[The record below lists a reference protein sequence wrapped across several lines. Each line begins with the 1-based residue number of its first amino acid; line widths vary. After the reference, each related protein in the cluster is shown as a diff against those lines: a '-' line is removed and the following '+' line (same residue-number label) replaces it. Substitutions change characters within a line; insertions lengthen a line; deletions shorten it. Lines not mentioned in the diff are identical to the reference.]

1 MKIGKLLISWDRGG
15 VSTDTLENVDKEYEK
30 GLSSGKKLILGT
42 LAARSGTRVFG
53 DIINAHKNATGI
65 TERYFEAESM
75 YRYIKY
81 NKLPIDTSGI
91 ITLIKK
97 GIVDDWKRGDIAF
110 VNSPFFSH
118 GIKELHDVLKPSH
131 ILFAINNPEFTVQS
145 IYNKGFFSQKYI
157 RTDNNLALGFQ
168 PSFPQKWYWLYLFAR
183 LVPNGDFYNE
193 WSSLTRIGKISWWGS
208 MVNREIWDQL
218 KDVPKEKVI
227 IFDLDEAIKDYY
239 PYYTKIAT
247 KIGLSPLLSEKVL
260 QKIRNKGIKS
270 AHNEKHTWSEKEK
283 EEFIRYSKDWFDL
296 YKELRSNNI

>member
-15 VSTDTLENVDKEYEK
+15 VSKDTLENIDELYEK
-30 GLSSGKKLILGT
+30 GLASGKRLVLGT

-81 NKLPIDTSGI
+81 NKLPIDTAGI

-97 GIVDDWKRGDIAF
+97 GIVDDWKKGDIAF

-118 GIKELHDVLKPSH
+118 GIKELYEILRPSH
-131 ILFAINNPEFTVQS
+131 VLFAINNPEFTVQS

-157 RTDNNLALGFQ
+157 RRNNDLAIGFQ
-168 PSFPQKWYWLYLFAR
+168 PAFPQKWYWLYLFAR
-183 LVPNGDFYNE
+183 LVPNGDFYEE
-193 WSSLTRIGKISWWGS
+193 WMKLTRIGKIAWWGS
-208 MVNREIWDQL
+208 MVNREIWSQL
-218 KDVPKEKVI
+218 KDVPREKII

-239 PYYTKIAT
+239 SYYVKIAK
-247 KIGLSPLLSEKVL
+247 KIGLDPLLDEKRL
-260 QKIRNKGIKS
+260 QKIRSKGIKS
-270 AHNEKHTWSEKEK
+270 AHNQKHIWSDLEKSEFDK
-283 EEFIRYSKDWFDL
+283 YSKDWFDL
-296 YKELRSNNI
+296 YKEIRSGIF